1 MSISYGLVY
10 ENDRI
15 DMFVY
20 LQNAF
25 PWVIVMGN
33 EDEREYK
40 IANKFSLIF
49 RNWGY
54 CVSHP
59 SSTTARA
66 TCVAKVND
74 IEIEIF
80 SISADALSAGQ
91 RYYRFIR
98 SNRDDFVFQIGTGN
112 FDKTLESLE
121 ESCTCI
127 QFVLTKV
134 ENKVHAYTDNK
145 QHWGIYI
152 PKTSGSIN
160 SRGDPTAIDPTPKRL
175 ITEDTTEDV
184 NNGAMQFYSISPDI
198 KITLLSN
205 VCAVSSECVTTN
217 LFVPMIMPSY
227 KVINEQIVTFGNGEV
242 KNVQMNGVKYLKV
255 NKLFLAED

>member
-1 MSISYGLVY
+1 
-10 ENDRI
+10 
-15 DMFVY
+15 
-20 LQNAF
+20 
-25 PWVIVMGN
+25 
-33 EDEREYK
+33 
-40 IANKFSLIF
+40 
-49 RNWGY
+49 
-54 CVSHP
+54 
-59 SSTTARA
+59 
-66 TCVAKVND
+66 
-74 IEIEIF
+74 
-80 SISADALSAGQ
+80 
-91 RYYRFIR
+91 
-98 SNRDDFVFQIGTGN
+98 
-112 FDKTLESLE
+112 
-121 ESCTCI
+121 
-127 QFVLTKV
+127 LTKV

-160 SRGDPTAIDPTPKRL
+160 SKGDPTAMDPTPKRL

-227 KVINEQIVTFGNGEV
+227 KVINEQIVIFGNGEV